1 MSCIPQIALG
11 DISYD
16 CARTTGGI
24 KRLFLGYGNG
34 DGAAIGG
41 AREITGMS
49 IDTDTTSATYGQI
62 TLTTAAS
69 TYPVFSEIQ
78 FNKKDGVSY
87 FGDVLTTELNGIQNT
102 IPTIMVEIPLMS
114 PANMSAISAMSLSD
128 DIVALVETAAG
139 TWHMVGYDFGLRLGT
154 ADGNSGTGRTEKN
167 RYQLTLT
174 GEEGGL
180 AYQFTSVDDFDEVA
194 AL

>member
-24 KRLFLGYGNG
+24 KRLFLGYGSG

-49 IDTDTTSATYGQI
+49 IDTDATSATYGQI

-128 DIVALVETAAG
+128 DIVALVETVAG

-154 ADGNSGTGRTEKN
+154 ADGNSGTGRSEKN

-180 AYQFTSVDDFDEVA
+180 AYQFTSLEDFDEVA